1 MIQVLQRAR
10 ETREPLNPSLLKS
23 GFNVVGV
30 LWVGVC
36 VYARVYVGVR
46 VRVCLSSIRF
56 LLFAFHRLR
65 IILFV

>member
-36 VYARVYVGVR
+36 VYARVYVGVC
-46 VRVCLSSIRF
+46 VCVHVCLSSIRF
-56 LLFAFHRLR
+56 LLLHFIA
-65 IILFV
+65 